1 MGQAN
6 DMLCKYWFLSDLLV
20 FNYYKA
26 LMMIKAVQKIWNYM
40 VEAEGV
46 EEKVGGRD
54 GKVVGVWFFSA
65 DIYLLLSLSYAF

>member
-26 LMMIKAVQKIWNYM
+26 LMMIKAVQKIWNYLR
-40 VEAEGV
+40 EAEGV

>member
-1 MGQAN
+1 MGQAI

-26 LMMIKAVQKIWNYM
+26 LMMIKAAQKIWNYLR
-40 VEAEGV
+40 EAEGV